1 MHGKTGEITHR
12 DPELFDGMPD
22 PLTVMRYHSL
32 VVSAK
37 AFPTE
42 LEITGWSTDRRP
54 AEEVMALRHR
64 TAPIWGVQF
73 HPESVG
79 TTHGKHLLA
88 NFLARAVVAP

>member
-12 DPELFDGMPD
+12 DPELFHGIPD

-32 VVSAK
+32 VVSPE
-37 AFPTE
+37 AFPPE
-42 LEITGWSTDRRP
+42 LEITGWSTDRGP

-64 TAPIWGVQF
+64 SAPIWGVQF

-79 TTHGKHLLA
+79 TTHGKQLLA